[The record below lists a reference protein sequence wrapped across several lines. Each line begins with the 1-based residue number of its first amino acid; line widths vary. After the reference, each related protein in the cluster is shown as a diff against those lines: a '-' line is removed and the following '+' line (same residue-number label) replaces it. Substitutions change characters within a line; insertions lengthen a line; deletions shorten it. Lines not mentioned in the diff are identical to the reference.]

1 MQTLT
6 HITVG
11 SPATRRSRFFIAGA
25 ALPLVSLLFAAGCGD
40 SQIVAYRVP
49 KEKRAAVAPPS
60 SAADPHASLP
70 AAPASGAG
78 MAATAVAT
86 AAGGGLMWTAPA
98 GWQPKTASAMRKAT
112 FVIGADSAGDPKN
125 GDASAAELAVT
136 AFPGDVGG
144 EAANVN
150 RWRGQVQ
157 LAPVSDAEAVASL
170 TRIEANGLRIAVVDL
185 PNPSAG
191 IRLTGAM
198 VPFDGATWFFKL
210 TGPDAIVARE
220 QPAFLEFLR
229 TLKPASA
236 PAVP

>member
-11 SPATRRSRFFIAGA
+11 AHLTGRLRFVPAAA
-25 ALPLVSLLFAAGCGD
+25 ALPLLALLFSAGCGD
-40 SQIVAYRVP
+40 GEITAYRVP
-49 KEKRAAVAPPS
+49 KEKRPAAQVP
-60 SAADPHASLP
+60 SAASDPHANMP
-70 AAPASGAG
+70 APSAAGSG
-78 MAATAVAT
+78 MAAAAVAT
-86 AAGGGLMWTAPA
+86 ASGGGLTWTAPA
-98 GWQPKTASAMRKAT
+98 HWQAKTASAMRKAT
-112 FVIGADSAGDPKN
+112 FAIG
-125 GDASAAELAVT
+125 AAELAVT

-157 LAPVSDAEAVASL
+157 LAPLPDAEAVAAL
-170 TRIEANGLRIAVVDL
+170 TRVEANGLRIAVVEL

-191 IRLTGAM
+191 VRLTGAM

-210 TGPDAIVARE
+210 TGPDATVAQE
-220 QPAFLEFLR
+220 KPAFLEFLR